1 MENSTCVN
9 TCVSKPCWRNL
20 HREGYDWPRTSGIWD
35 LCHPFGAIVITKFT
49 HIFYAE
55 ESDNS
60 DDESDTGNSVC
71 SSSADGVGE
80 TIEDAV
86 ATISTEIV
94 ELDKIGFEQ
103 IIDVHA
109 PPDM

>member
-1 MENSTCVN
+1 MTRKYSPKVRANYLVVGATPPTRIVVSTK
-9 TCVSKPCWRNL
+9 S
-20 HREGYDWPRTSGIWD
+20 
-35 LCHPFGAIVITKFT
+35 T

-71 SSSADGVGE
+71 SSSAYGVGE

>member
-1 MENSTCVN
+1 MVLVATPPTRIVVSTKSTYV
-9 TCVSKPCWRNL
+9 
-20 HREGYDWPRTSGIWD
+20 
-35 LCHPFGAIVITKFT
+35 
-49 HIFYAE
+49 FYAE

-60 DDESDTGNSVC
+60 DDESDTENSVG